1 MEPSWMRVL
10 IVDDHAI
17 VREGMAKLLA
27 VHGDHQFRE
36 AVNGRE
42 ALELLAEFRPDLIIL
57 DLDLPALGGIELLRQ
72 LIDEGAKR
80 VLVLTMHVEPL
91 YVRRALDAGA
101 QGYVTKNA
109 SPDEILV
116 AIQRLASGG
125 RYVEAEVAQ
134 SLVLE
139 DGTAKSTLDNLSPR
153 ELEIL
158 RQLSR
163 GASLTDIAVALGV
176 SYKTVANNCSFI
188 KSKLG
193 VGRTTDLVRLAL
205 DAGLT

>member
-1 MEPSWMRVL
+1 MRVL

-17 VREGMAKLLA
+17 VREGMVKLLA
-27 VHGDHQFRE
+27 IHGDHQLRE
-36 AVNGRE
+36 AANGRD
-42 ALELLAEFRPDLIIL
+42 ALALQAEFHPDLIIL

-109 SPDEILV
+109 SPDEILH
-116 AIQRLASGG
+116 AIQKLASGG
-125 RYVEAEVAQ
+125 RYVESEIAQ

-139 DGTAKSTLDNLSPR
+139 DGTAKNTLDNLSAR

-163 GASLTDIAVALGV
+163 GASLNDIAGILGV

>member
-1 MEPSWMRVL
+1 MRVL

>member
-1 MEPSWMRVL
+1 MRLL

-17 VREGMAKLLA
+17 VRQGLVRLLA
-27 VHGDHQFRE
+27 AGGAHQLRE
-36 AVNGRE
+36 AASGRE
-42 ALELLAEFRPDLIIL
+42 ALSALAEFRPDLIIL
-57 DLDLPALGGIELLRQ
+57 DLDMPGLGGIELLRQ
-72 LIDEGAKR
+72 LIEAGAHR
-80 VLVLTMHVEPL
+80 ILVLTMHVEPL
-91 YVRRALDAGA
+91 YVRRALEAGA

-109 SPDEILV
+109 SPDELQL
-116 AIQRLASGG
+116 AIQRLAAGQ

-134 SLVLE
+134 SLVLD
-139 DGTAKSTLDNLSPR
+139 DGTQRSTLDHLSTR

-158 RQLSR
+158 RLLSH
-163 GASLTDIAVALGV
+163 GASLNDIAVALGV

>member
-1 MEPSWMRVL
+1 MRLL

-17 VREGMAKLLA
+17 VRQGLVRLLA
-27 VHGDHQFRE
+27 AGGTHQLRE
-36 AVNGRE
+36 AASGRE
-42 ALELLAEFRPDLIIL
+42 ALLALAEFRPDLIIL
-57 DLDLPALGGIELLRQ
+57 DLDMPGLGGIELLRQ
-72 LIDEGAKR
+72 LIEAGAHR
-80 VLVLTMHVEPL
+80 ILVLTMHVEPL
-91 YVRRALDAGA
+91 YVRRALEAGA

-109 SPDEILV
+109 SPDELQL
-116 AIQRLASGG
+116 AIQRLAAGQ
-125 RYVEAEVAQ
+125 RYIEAEVAQ
-134 SLVLE
+134 SLVLD
-139 DGTAKSTLDNLSPR
+139 DGTQRSTLDHLSTR

-158 RQLSR
+158 RLLSH
-163 GASLTDIAVALGV
+163 GASLNDIAGALGV